1 MDGSPLILAQNHAR
15 KASKANT
22 PKTAVEEHDLAA
34 GQFAT
39 AAKGTENSEA
49 QAVLNLLE
57 QHHQKLAQLLKFR
70 NSNPITQLPEATPEV
85 TSAPQQPP
93 SPTPQAHAGSPY
105 RPASQTL
112 PAAHRPQ
119 RDVSSSIASNLASA
133 RGIPSN
139 KQRRSGQVSSPVLAQ
154 HQAEGKVFSPSRR
167 SKLGDVPSTATPT
180 SPSEK
185 EKSAHQSETSS
196 QPTSPSTKAPPSEP
210 DIPESLSPKSDEPF
224 QRFYSTFETLFSK
237 LSAPLAFAGLPLSQD
252 DPPQSQP
259 HPPTEKPTSP
269 TRPPIK
275 SSDRATSEPDYSRLF
290 SRAALRAVREE
301 PGGPT
306 LGATESF
313 YVVPT
318 TGGTMPYASILARP
332 GHHYPNIER
341 ENTRTSNEDLEE
353 FVDARETPG
362 PPSPQLL
369 RGSKRAG
376 AGAGLNT
383 TKTMEE
389 LHYENENLRDVLDKT
404 TRRLWE
410 FEMGAQA
417 SSTALH
423 QSIRAS
429 LKQSPAT
436 SVVGAGVNN
445 GDIEMR
451 LAKLEEEVREGK
463 KEVER
468 LGKENEKLR
477 GVVGRYRER
486 WEKLKEGA
494 RSRREGG
501 GGVGR
506 EEEG

>member
-1 MDGSPLILAQNHAR
+1 
-15 KASKANT
+15 
-22 PKTAVEEHDLAA
+22 
-34 GQFAT
+34 
-39 AAKGTENSEA
+39 
-49 QAVLNLLE
+49 
-57 QHHQKLAQLLKFR
+57 
-70 NSNPITQLPEATPEV
+70 
-85 TSAPQQPP
+85 
-93 SPTPQAHAGSPY
+93 
-105 RPASQTL
+105 
-112 PAAHRPQ
+112 
-119 RDVSSSIASNLASA
+119 
-133 RGIPSN
+133 
-139 KQRRSGQVSSPVLAQ
+139 
-154 HQAEGKVFSPSRR
+154 
-167 SKLGDVPSTATPT
+167 
-180 SPSEK
+180 
-185 EKSAHQSETSS
+185 
-196 QPTSPSTKAPPSEP
+196 
-210 DIPESLSPKSDEPF
+210 
-224 QRFYSTFETLFSK
+224 
-237 LSAPLAFAGLPLSQD
+237 
-252 DPPQSQP
+252 
-259 HPPTEKPTSP
+259 
-269 TRPPIK
+269 
-275 SSDRATSEPDYSRLF
+275 
-290 SRAALRAVREE
+290 
-301 PGGPT
+301 
-306 LGATESF
+306 
-313 YVVPT
+313 
-318 TGGTMPYASILARP
+318 MPYASILARP

-341 ENTRTSNEDLEE
+341 DNTRTSNEDLEE

-376 AGAGLNT
+376 AGAGLGT

-436 SVVGAGVNN
+436 SVLAGANN
-445 GDIEMR
+445 GDIEAR
-451 LAKLEEEVREGK
+451 LARLEEEVREGK

-506 EEEG
+506 EEDG